1 MASLTSF
8 FTRRLSQQSRHKT
21 RSPKAPEPL
30 SSIVVTHPFHP
41 LSGETLLIAFERRD
55 PVHERLF
62 VCEAGPARRVALPL
76 SWTDR
81 ATDVRLAHRLGPKA
95 WPRWPNSSP
104 HCKIHWP
111 QHETCHDLVWQWQ
124 TR

>member
-81 ATDVRLAHRLGPKA
+81 ATDVRLAHRLGPEGLA
-95 WPRWPNSSP
+95 ALA
-104 HCKIHWP
+104 
-111 QHETCHDLVWQWQ
+111 ELVAALQDPLA
-124 TR
+124 TARDVP